1 MSAAQFT
8 TQLFESI
15 FFQKD
20 AAKAIS
26 TFEAD
31 VAPDAKITFN
41 GTDLSAA
48 QFLEAIKGYHS
59 TGFATLT
66 SPQET
71 LAVTPLEGN
80 AAVVALIVRAKHTL
94 NAGTTQNMVSV
105 SIIKIEEKGGKQVVT
120 SWVENQ
126 ERTPA

>member
-8 TQLFESI
+8 TQLFESTSC
-15 FFQKD
+15 QKD

-31 VAPDAKITFN
+31 VAADAKITAVPQ
-41 GTDLSAA
+41 GHQGLPLHRIRDIDLAA
-48 QFLEAIKGYHS
+48 GDARGY
-59 TGFATLT
+59 A
-66 SPQET
+66 
-71 LAVTPLEGN
+71 ARGN